1 MMNPMAFLQMLKGG
15 NPKTFLMNMLSHQMG
30 NQNPMIKNL
39 IDMANNGDNAGVE
52 NFARNLLK
60 DKGIDFDKEFKNFM
74 DQFSQNK

>member
-1 MMNPMAFLQMLKGG
+1 MINPMALLQMLKGG
-15 NPKTFLMNMLSHQMG
+15 NPKNFLMNMISNQMG

-52 NFARNLLK
+52 TFARNLLK

-74 DQFSQNK
+74 EQFSQNK